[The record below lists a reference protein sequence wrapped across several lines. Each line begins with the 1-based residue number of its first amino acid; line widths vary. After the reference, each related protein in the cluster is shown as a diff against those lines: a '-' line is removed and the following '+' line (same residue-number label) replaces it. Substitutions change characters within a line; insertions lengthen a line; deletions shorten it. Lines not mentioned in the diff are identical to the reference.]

1 MKLAKQGLVGL
12 CQVWFST
19 LFDWITTVPEQHLE
33 EVLQMSGQKRLIQ
46 LGALAALVGGVLGL
60 LLLTQ
65 GPNSYGNYGWHGWL
79 APLPPILFILG
90 LGGAIAANQI
100 TLTPLGKVGLY
111 IIIGGLVL
119 MGIGHIIGLLWSFI
133 FIGPMIIMPIG
144 AIMLG
149 LSIYQYLSLPMWW
162 RFFPFI
168 IFAIAVLGFSIEMIE
183 EFSGNS
189 TPDRGIQT
197 VEALFSTAW
206 IGLGEKLDLMIL
218 DLQHNCFLLRQ
229 QVDLFT
235 RLVDYVERN
244 TSSACSFQSR
254 TESRKYPSITT
265 EITQRIPDT
274 VV

>member
-1 MKLAKQGLVGL
+1 MQFTSKALALTDRVYRLMLLTYPASFRREFGNHMAQVYRDKCRMKLAKQGLVGL

-33 EVLQMSGQKRLIQ
+33 EVLQMSGQKRLVQ
-46 LGALAALVGGVLGL
+46 LGALTALAGGILGL

-65 GPNSYGNYGWHGWL
+65 GPNSYGNYGWQGWL

-90 LGGAIAANQI
+90 LGGAIVANQI
-100 TLTPLGKVGLY
+100 PLTTLGKAGLY

-119 MGIGHIIGLLWSFI
+119 MGIGHIIEALWPFI

-206 IGLGEKLDLMIL
+206 IGLGIGLWINREA
-218 DLQHNCFLLRQ
+218 R
-229 QVDLFT
+229 
-235 RLVDYVERN
+235 
-244 TSSACSFQSR
+244 
-254 TESRKYPSITT
+254 
-265 EITQRIPDT
+265 PDDPRFAA
-274 VV
+274 